1 MSNNSN
7 HSSFPAADPNQSS
20 SAAAIPESDKTAKME
35 QSPAEVLQT
44 QETQQDKL
52 SLLHQEIQDL
62 QSKVTEHYDA
72 LLRSKAELEN
82 VRRRAAEDVSK
93 AHKFGIESFAE
104 ALIPV
109 KDSLELALADQNSNP
124 NVLREG
130 VAATL
135 KQLNAAFEK
144 NHLKEIAPAAGDKF
158 DPHLHQGISMVAS
171 ELPAQ
176 TVVSTLQKGAMI
188 AERVIR
194 PALVSVSSGIKPE

>member
-124 NVLREG
+124 NALREG

>member
-1 MSNNSN
+1 MSNTSD
-7 HSSFPAADPNQSS
+7 HSSPP
-20 SAAAIPESDKTAKME
+20 SATPTDLNIPQTAGALDT
-35 QSPAEVLQT
+35 SAEVSAPSSVETPPDKLAALT
-44 QETQQDKL
+44 QE
-52 SLLHQEIQDL
+52 L
-62 QSKVTEHYDA
+62 QALQIKVAEHYEA

-109 KDSLELALADQNSNP
+109 KDSLELALADQTSSP
-124 NVLREG
+124 AILREG

-135 KQLNAAFEK
+135 KQLTAAFEK
-144 NHLKEIAPAAGDKF
+144 NHLREIAPAAGDKF

-188 AERVIR
+188 ADRVLR
-194 PALVSVSSGIKPE
+194 PALVSVSSGSKL

>member
-7 HSSFPAADPNQSS
+7 SSFTSADPHSTN
-20 SAAAIPESDKTAKME
+20 SATTLPEPDKIAKME
-35 QSPAEVLQT
+35 KFSEEVLPA
-44 QETQQDKL
+44 QETRPDNL
-52 SLLHQEIQDL
+52 STLHQEIQAL
-62 QSKVTEHYDA
+62 QNKVAEHYDA

-109 KDSLELALADQNSNP
+109 KDSLELALADQNSSP
-124 NVLREG
+124 NALREG

-176 TVVSTLQKGAMI
+176 AVVSTLQKGAMI

-194 PALVSVSSGIKPE
+194 PALVSVSSGVKPE